1 MRDEKEAMMTYTS
14 SIGRRRDIEWRG
26 EGCGLAEEGLGRRHI
41 GPLGHG
47 DEGDTDGI
55 FLQANG

>member
-1 MRDEKEAMMTYTS
+1 MTYTS